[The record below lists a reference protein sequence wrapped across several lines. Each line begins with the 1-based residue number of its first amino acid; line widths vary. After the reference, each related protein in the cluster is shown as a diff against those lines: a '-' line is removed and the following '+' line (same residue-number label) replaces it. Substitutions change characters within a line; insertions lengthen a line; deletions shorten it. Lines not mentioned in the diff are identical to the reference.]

1 MGTAAIA
8 VGGLV
13 VAAIAVGANDT
24 GDEKKEEEV
33 EVKTV

>member
-1 MGTAAIA
+1 MGTAAVA

-13 VAAIAVGANDT
+13 VAAIAAGVNDT

-33 EVKTV
+33 EVTTV